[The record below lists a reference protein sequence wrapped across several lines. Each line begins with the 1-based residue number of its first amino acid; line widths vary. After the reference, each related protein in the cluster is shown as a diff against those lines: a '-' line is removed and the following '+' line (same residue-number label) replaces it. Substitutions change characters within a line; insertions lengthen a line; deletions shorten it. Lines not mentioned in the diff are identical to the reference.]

1 MRVDRI
7 VVLAAV
13 LATALFT
20 SASSKAIPV
29 DDATKKLGAF
39 LGKWQTE
46 ATFASG
52 EKATTSLEC
61 RWSPQGA
68 FLICEQMVK
77 LGTSEHRQLT
87 VYSYNSKD
95 GTYSYSTLSDPGTK
109 PSSGSLTIKGNVW
122 TYDSSY
128 EADGKTTQ
136 IRNTNEFPDPKTEV
150 FKIVSSDDGGAHWK
164 PMLEGKAHK
173 IAD

>member
-1 MRVDRI
+1 MRFDRI
-7 VVLAAV
+7 FVLAAV
-13 LATALFT
+13 LVAAPFT
-20 SASSKAIPV
+20 STSANAAPA

-46 ATFASG
+46 ATFADG
-52 EKATTSLEC
+52 KKATTSLEC

-77 LGTSEHRQLT
+77 LGPDEHRQLT

-109 PSSGSLTIKGNVW
+109 PSSGNLTIKGNVW
-122 TYDSSY
+122 TYDFSF
-128 EADGKTTQ
+128 EDNGKTTQ
-136 IRNTNEFPDPKTEV
+136 IRNTNEFTDPKTEV
-150 FKIVSSDDGGAHWK
+150 FKIVSTDDGGAHWK
-164 PMLEGKAHK
+164 PMLEGSAHK